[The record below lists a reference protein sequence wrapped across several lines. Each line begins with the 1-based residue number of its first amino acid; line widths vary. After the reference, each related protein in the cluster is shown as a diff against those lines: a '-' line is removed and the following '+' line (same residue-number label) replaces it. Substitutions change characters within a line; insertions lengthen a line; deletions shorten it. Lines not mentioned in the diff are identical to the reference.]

1 MWPRTHLSLDKDA
14 PIPREVQGV
23 GRIFAK
29 PHLAGLNHAIRP
41 DLIYD
46 KDRRP
51 PERRQSD
58 AAAYAKLSG
67 AAVQR
72 HGSRRS
78 CWVSRLIPLRRRGR
92 QAQMINGIYSSTGEA
107 WASGRPPRGIPA
119 VLLSLPKW
127 GRTTLIGG
135 LALVAALQWST
146 AAFAVEIAGAK
157 HALILGIPIEFVLF
171 GLTLLGVALFHH
183 HTLAVSLTGLAV
195 VVVYKLTIA
204 GFSLAPALAAW
215 RDTCSM
221 NG

>member
-1 MWPRTHLSLDKDA
+1 M
-14 PIPREVQGV
+14 
-23 GRIFAK
+23 
-29 PHLAGLNHAIRP
+29 
-41 DLIYD
+41 
-46 KDRRP
+46 
-51 PERRQSD
+51 
-58 AAAYAKLSG
+58 
-67 AAVQR
+67 
-72 HGSRRS
+72 
-78 CWVSRLIPLRRRGR
+78 
-92 QAQMINGIYSSTGEA
+92 MNGIYSSTGEA

-204 GFSLAPALAAW
+204 GFKFGTGFSGLAGHMQHEWVTLANLFLLLMGFAVLSRHFEKSSNSRRNARPSTQRLEGRLSIADHHIRAVW
-215 RDTCSM
+215 LSR
-221 NG
+221 